1 MAGNNSKNRKKVF
14 VSGCYDMLHSGHVAF
29 FEEAAQFGDL
39 YVGIGSDKTINELK
53 ARKTVNPDV
62 ERLYMVKALK
72 AVKNAWIN
80 SGSGLLDFENELK
93 QLKPD
98 IFFVNTDGHSPAKE
112 QLCKELGIEYIVS
125 QRIPHGNLPARS
137 TTALR
142 QVCNIPYRI
151 DLAGGWLDQP
161 FVSKF
166 YPGAVITISVEPDYE
181 FNNRS
186 GMATSSRKSAIELWQ
201 TNIPEGNKEKL
212 AHTLFCFENPPGKKY
227 ISGSQDSLGI
237 VMPGLNR
244 FYYENDYWPAKIDS
258 VLDEDILN
266 WIEERIQIV
275 PLTPRETGFDVLANT
290 NINTIDAK
298 RLSEAADN
306 CWNSLLKKK
315 PADVG
320 KAMTASFEA
329 QIAMFP
335 NMVTPEIL
343 SHLKQYKSDA
353 LGWKL
358 SGAGG
363 GGYFI
368 FFSEKPIENAFSIRI
383 RKS

>member
-1 MAGNNSKNRKKVF
+1 
-14 VSGCYDMLHSGHVAF
+14 
-29 FEEAAQFGDL
+29 
-39 YVGIGSDKTINELK
+39 
-53 ARKTVNPDV
+53 
-62 ERLYMVKALK
+62 
-72 AVKNAWIN
+72 
-80 SGSGLLDFENELK
+80 
-93 QLKPD
+93 
-98 IFFVNTDGHSPAKE
+98 
-112 QLCKELGIEYIVS
+112 
-125 QRIPHGNLPARS
+125 
-137 TTALR
+137 
-142 QVCNIPYRI
+142 
-151 DLAGGWLDQP
+151 
-161 FVSKF
+161 
-166 YPGAVITISVEPDYE
+166 
-181 FNNRS
+181 
-186 GMATSSRKSAIELWQ
+186 MATSSRKSAIELWQ